1 MMKCIKSIILL
12 SVLTVSSADYLT
24 AQTSGLD
31 FLTVGPNT
39 FSLGINEAS
48 TAVLIGASA
57 LYTNPANLV
66 LEPSSSVTGSH
77 SLWIAGLQNSH
88 VAVNVNN
95 RQRAIAFGLLT
106 SRADDFEARS
116 RAGPSEGTFTVSYL
130 SVAASYAQRLG
141 PISIGGTAQYVREEY
156 FVNNASGYAFNA
168 GISGKLLNGRIR
180 VSGSLQ
186 NAGKMDELIAESTK
200 LPANVKIGIWGKLF
214 EMIIP
219 GDESLPIGISVTGD
233 YTQPLES
240 GIDDEFV
247 AYNPGDGFFNIG
259 LMIDIAEVISLR
271 TGYKTGDTARRT
283 GFGAGVIIDA
293 LRFDYALVPFSTG
306 FGTVH
311 SIGLSY
317 YF

>member
-1 MMKCIKSIILL
+1 MMKYFTSIILL
-12 SVLTVSSADYLT
+12 SVFTVFPAGNVT

-48 TAVLIGASA
+48 TAALIGASA

-77 SLWIAGLQNSH
+77 SLWIADLQNSH
-88 VAVNVNN
+88 LAVNLNN

-106 SRADDFEARS
+106 SRADDFEART

-130 SVAASYAQRLG
+130 SVAASYAHRLG
-141 PISIGGTAQYVREEY
+141 PISIGGTVQYLREEY

-168 GISGKLLNGRIR
+168 GISGELVNRRIR
-180 VSGSLQ
+180 VSGALQ
-186 NAGKMDELIAESTK
+186 NAGKMNKLVTEETK
-200 LPANVKIGIWGKLF
+200 LPANIKIGIWGKLF
-214 EMIIP
+214 EMVLP
-219 GDESLPIGISVTGD
+219 GRESPTLDISVLGD
-233 YTQPLES
+233 YIQPVES

-247 AYNPGDGFFNIG
+247 SYSPGDGFYNIG
-259 LMIDIAEVISLR
+259 LMVDVAEVVSLR
-271 TGYKTGDTARRT
+271 AGYKTGDTVRRT
-283 GFGAGVIIDA
+283 SFGAGIMIDA